1 MGKQAVKPARYVIDE
16 EQLRMICKTASE
28 AGVQAYID
36 EHKNAEKE
44 RQNRVLNSAKT
55 LIMNYRRFKKM
66 CENSVYDKD
75 TTNEISLKEVM
86 ELMSGQFRNTDFEV
100 LSITEKV
107 VRTRM
112 IMDHVDTMLKVY
124 EQQCNA
130 SPDPEEARRF
140 RIIKALYLDTT
151 PVKAKDVAEK
161 ECITISTVYRDCDK
175 AFRKLAILFF
185 GIDGVR
191 F

>member
-1 MGKQAVKPARYVIDE
+1 MGKQVSKPARYVIDE
-16 EQLRMICKTASE
+16 DQLRMICKTASE

-66 CENSVYDKD
+66 CESSVYDKD
-75 TTNEISLKEVM
+75 TTNDISLKDIM
-86 ELMSGQFRNTDFEV
+86 ELMSGQFRNTDLEV
-100 LSITEKV
+100 LAIKEKV

-124 EQQCNA
+124 ESQCMA
-130 SPDPEEARRF
+130 APDPEEARRY
-140 RIIKALYLDTT
+140 RVIKGLYLD
-151 PVKAKDVAEK
+151 DVPMTVRDLSEIEA
-161 ECITISTVYRDCDK
+161 ITVSTVYRDCDK
-175 AFRKLAILFF
+175 AFRKLAVLFF
-185 GIDGVR
+185 FFFWVK